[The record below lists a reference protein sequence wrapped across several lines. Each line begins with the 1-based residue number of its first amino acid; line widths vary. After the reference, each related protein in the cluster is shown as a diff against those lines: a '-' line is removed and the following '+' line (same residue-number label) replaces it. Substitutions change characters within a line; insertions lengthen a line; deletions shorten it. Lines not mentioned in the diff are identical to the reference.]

1 MNRADKVQI
10 LKDADLELFNDE
22 SVKYEEISDNDLD
35 SEIAITLKM
44 AIRNVRFL
52 SRRVEELTGLKK

>member
-10 LKDADLELFNDE
+10 LKEEDIELFNDE
-22 SVKYEEISDNDLD
+22 YVKYEEISDNDLD